1 MNMANSSSQKYASI
15 ARPYALAAF
24 EYARDQKQLP
34 AWKAF
39 LANSAEIV
47 TQPEISKLLNNPEIS
62 AEKWFELINAV
73 QSDQLTTEQKNFL
86 HLVTQNKRLIVQP
99 EIAVLFNDYYA
110 ELEKISTVRVVTAI
124 EISEEYRQK
133 LIQAFSKRIHH
144 DVTLQCEVDPSIIGG
159 AIFYVGDN
167 VIDGSVLGKLNRLR
181 ESTLG

>member
-1 MNMANSSSQKYASI
+1 MANSSSQKYANI

-39 LANSAEIV
+39 LANTAEIV
-47 TQPEISKLLNNPEIS
+47 RQPEIKKLLSNPEIS
-62 AEKWFELINAV
+62 AEKWYDLIIGVLA
-73 QSDQLTTEQKNFL
+73 DQLDTERKNFL
-86 HLVTQNKRLIVQP
+86 HLVTQNKRLVVLP
-99 EIAVLFNDYYA
+99 EISALFDGYYA
-110 ELEKISTVRVVTAI
+110 ELEKISTVRVVTAVD
-124 EISEEYRQK
+124 ISEEYRQK
-133 LIQAFSKRIHH
+133 LITAFSKRIHH

-159 AIFYVGDN
+159 AVFHLGDK